1 MKKRFGKPMASWVGA
16 GLALLSST
24 QALSSPVIS
33 ELYYDAVGSDA
44 GLVFLELVGAP
55 GSSLAGL
62 VIEAIN
68 GTGGSVYKSVELS
81 GAFPAD
87 GVFVIGDDDA
97 GTTAV
102 PDADLL
108 ADVDLQ
114 NGPDSVVLRDGTTV
128 LDALGYG
135 EFSAGDVFA
144 GEGTPAPAVPA
155 GASLARFNPFLD
167 SGDNGA
173 DFVMLDTPTPGVV
186 PEASPVPLPASA
198 LLFGSGILSL
208 LVSRRSAKGI

>member
-144 GEGTPAPAVPA
+144 GEGTP
-155 GASLARFNPFLD
+155 
-167 SGDNGA
+167 
-173 DFVMLDTPTPGVV
+173 GVV